1 MLDSRASEWVAS
13 MSCVAIRGD
22 AAHCC
27 AYILCPPLTVTSAA
41 PMKSAGLKYL
51 FSQAK
56 RAGLDLAPL
65 GAKMMEEL
73 MSKFA
78 GGNLPPP
85 APLEAD

>member
-1 MLDSRASEWVAS
+1 
-13 MSCVAIRGD
+13 
-22 AAHCC
+22 
-27 AYILCPPLTVTSAA
+27 
-41 PMKSAGLKYL
+41 MKSAGLKYL

-73 MSKFA
+73 TSKFA